1 MSDTAT
7 QAPTAAEI
15 VEIIA
20 ELEQYR
26 ERLITERMEA
36 AKKAK
41 IAKSVMEAHIAPD
54 LQDIDLRLD
63 ALRQLQ
69 AQQHG

>member
-1 MSDTAT
+1 MSDSTT
-7 QAPTAAEI
+7 TMPTAAEI

-26 ERLITERMEA
+26 QRLISDMTDA

-41 IAKSVMEAHIAPD
+41 MTKAAMEAHIAPE
-54 LQDIDLRLD
+54 LQEIDLRLQ

-69 AQQHG
+69 SQ

>member
-1 MSDTAT
+1 MSDSTDT
-7 QAPTAAEI
+7 MPTAAEI

-20 ELEQYR
+20 ELEKYR
-26 ERLITERMEA
+26 DRLISDMTDA

-41 IAKSVMEAHIAPD
+41 MTKAAMEAHIAPE
-54 LQDIDLRLD
+54 LQEIDLRLE

-69 AQQHG
+69 AQQG